1 MFPRYITIDP
11 NTSKLSASGSHP
23 FLQINETP
31 LEMSP
36 KVLFLVL
43 KQKIYLIINS
53 QNSDYAGPL
62 IFRS

>member
-1 MFPRYITIDP
+1 MSRYITIDQ

-36 KVLFLVL
+36 KVIWFFQ
-43 KQKIYLIINS
+43 QK
-53 QNSDYAGPL
+53 
-62 IFRS
+62 